1 MIPKKR
7 VPSGYGSVSSGA
19 GPTGNPLFPRHQII
33 SGHAARDSATNS
45 RRPMPEM
52 GGPSLRD
59 YRIVS
64 LPPGKPVGPWAKAE
78 LF

>member
-33 SGHAARDSATNS
+33 SGHAARDSAASPKKTQARTS
-45 RRPMPEM
+45 PQRFKR
-52 GGPSLRD
+52 GPLS
-59 YRIVS
+59 
-64 LPPGKPVGPWAKAE
+64 AKKSPHGE
-78 LF
+78 LVMSVD